1 MLRIYF
7 LEYFLLTRDGSVIRL
22 NVVLEYY
29 LSFNFLPGFGIDVF
43 FVDTESFPVFLTQDI
58 EKIFGNKFRYSMLLF

>member
-7 LEYFLLTRDGSVIRL
+7 LEYFLLSRDGSVIRL
-22 NVVLEYY
+22 NVVSEYY
-29 LSFNFLPGFGIDVF
+29 LSLISYLVFVIDVF

-58 EKIFGNKFRYSMLLF
+58 EKIFGNKFRYSILLF